1 MWRWKNFV
9 AILDIITKENASN
22 ETNLKNKQDGTASST
37 TDVANEKVSGE
48 TTGKGGKT
56 KSSSSPGK
64 SIESASP
71 GLLSGGN
78 GRASISSS
86 LFARAG
92 EDLPKIMADNYWQP
106 FRLAC
111 GNSMPN
117 NIRILALDCLQK
129 VIAHGLFKGL
139 NPITPPKDAQ
149 IKKKDSKVKRNNN
162 IGGFSE
168 TNNISCI
175 DINTPFDNNES
186 NGIEEN
192 SHSNFPNP
200 ARLIDD
206 VVHTVCIG
214 FVGPQTDHVVQLQ
227 ILKVLLTLVTTE
239 QCPVHGISLLKI
251 IQTCCNIY
259 CFSKSQIN
267 QATAKAE
274 LTQISNAIVA
284 RWKEFSI
291 ELSKQEAAKSSNFQ
305 EIKGTDNQDLD
316 NERNEEKNRVN
327 KDDSSDS
334 SIGKKNKSIET
345 FESESDSNLVNGVEE
360 ISEFTSEINT
370 NTNDE
375 KEIINDEKS
384 SSQDIIEK
392 INDEKGI
399 NKKDNDSSDEYK
411 NLQNSFSLNKKLENG
426 VKGKNGISDVAPVI
440 TPPITPTIKGS
451 FELSNDDKAP
461 LKRRRSS
468 LASKKDLKI
477 TIPPLNTG
485 QKPKSTHNQQD
496 TSHGTWII
504 LRKDLYLTFRL
515 FCRLSMRSE
524 SNENLQNE
532 EINLRG
538 RSLVLELILSILDN
552 SGPIFQSDELFIN
565 LIRQSLCVS
574 LSQNGVSSNE
584 QLFELSLSNFLML
597 LRYYR
602 APLKTELEVLFSEI
616 YLRFLD
622 MSNATYQQKH
632 LVLQGLMK
640 ICQKPQILLDIYLN
654 YDCDFL
660 MASVFEHIVTS
671 LSKISQIRTKSQSGS
686 TMGNLMGTNSS
697 NLELLALQDKILKV
711 KGLRCLIAIV
721 KSLIEWCK
729 DLERKNGMKTP
740 QASPRNPSPDISE
753 DKTPVIFSK
762 NPLLNVNFST
772 LHANSSGS
780 SIGTEDYEDNPA
792 QYQEIM
798 SRKQTLREG
807 IKLFNTKPHKGLNF
821 LIRNGFLKNDSA
833 SLISFLSSTPGLN
846 KAAIGEYLGEG
857 DSEAI
862 KIMHAFVDRLDFTG
876 LGFVD
881 ALRIFLQTF
890 RLPGESQKIDR
901 IMEKFADRYCENNP
915 DVFANADTAYILAYS
930 VIMLNTDQHSAQVK
944 RRMDKF
950 EFTKNNRGINNNND
964 LPDEFLGEIFDEI
977 ANNEIVMEEEQ
988 ISEVAK
994 TAISHANDR
1003 ERQEL
1008 YEREISQMQ
1017 KKSQALLKSNRE
1029 GHTPAVWRSASH
1041 ADHVKPMF
1049 AIVCW
1054 PLMATLSL
1062 VFEEADANGNFKA
1075 AEFIQ
1080 ANQESVELCLEGF
1093 LGAIRI
1099 SSIFRMDVERDAFVS
1114 SLAKLT
1120 GLNHVD
1126 EMRSKNVAAIKTL
1139 LSAANS
1145 YGEGLQSS
1153 WLIVLKT
1160 VSTMERYQLIDSS
1173 TGSVIYTA
1181 EGVSGLDY
1189 SSQNNKNALPSS
1201 TNSLNISSSTT
1212 SVSRQSISKTRRG
1225 SLGGVMKEFQSQST
1239 IIAID
1244 RIFTNS
1250 VKLSGDAIV
1259 HFFNALCS
1267 VSLEEVNFSRT
1278 SPRMYSLQRIVEIAY
1293 YNMSRIR
1300 FEWTQIWKILQPH
1313 FNTVGCHPNNIVA
1326 IFAIDSLRQLS
1337 MKFLERDELSHY
1349 NTQSEF
1355 MKPFEHI
1362 IKNNPSPNIR
1372 DLIIQSFIQ
1381 MISAR
1386 AKNIKSGWKSIFVVF
1401 GRAASDENPQLV
1413 ENTFGV
1419 ARLVYQK
1426 HLDLIGPAFVDFV
1439 NCIVEFAF
1447 NAKEEELV
1455 NEAIRMLQG
1464 CVKILVKDVDNNSGK
1479 TDNKK
1484 DIMIIPSTTEQYT
1497 LPKKKLQH
1505 IEEEQFFLK
1514 WFPVV
1519 SGLSRLV
1526 IDSESQTVR
1535 NRALEALFD
1544 ILKSTGHLFEITYWI
1559 KIFRN
1564 VIMPIFEDLKE
1575 PTPSQQTSAV
1585 DFRRRESTAEV
1596 WIQTIR
1602 LMVDLYARFH
1612 EIFVTQP
1619 EFLVELLDLLVAL
1632 LKRRNEKLGQTGI
1645 RCFHNL
1651 IARNGMRFDDVT
1663 WGIVTNT
1670 LEEIFKWTTPK
1681 ELLEVDTATS
1691 DNNRDETISV
1701 RSNHISG
1708 GNQIPNGSS
1717 VSEGDSIDSLIN
1729 ENPYSPA
1736 QTASTTTKVDID
1748 FPHAIIKCAAQL
1760 TAIQSVRD
1768 LALNDAASREQQVHY
1783 LARMPAEYRN
1793 RWLRCLYNSYKFA
1806 YDFNA
1811 NHGLRRALLKE
1822 GYVQQMPNLT
1832 KQETSALS
1840 VFLSI
1845 LYDLYRTFGDADQDL
1860 LPPLVEEST
1869 KVLEQ
1874 FIRLINEPVSS
1885 QQQREMTNW
1894 SPLVI
1899 IVLREL
1905 CKTKWDYGRRAD
1917 SDADLFD
1924 DDAGEIHDTRTTRL
1938 VGLRKQIPD
1947 FYQLAIKIIGVDGSD
1962 VRVALQ
1968 EFLEKIGNEFLN
1980 VDRWDN

>member
-1 MWRWKNFV
+1 MS
-9 AILDIITKENASN
+9 ILKGALERLLAEAQSSKQKELEQVCSTAVEQLLQEIDTVTKENASI
-22 ETNLKNKQDGTASST
+22 ETNLKDKQDRTESST
-37 TDVANEKVSGE
+37 TSNLNGGIVTSETSEKE
-48 TTGKGGKT
+48 GKT

-64 SIESASP
+64 SIENASP
-71 GLLSGGN
+71 SAISSGN
-78 GRASISSS
+78 GRVSLSSS

-106 FRLAC
+106 FRIAC

-117 NIRILALDCLQK
+117 NIRNLALDCLQK
-129 VIAHGLFKGL
+129 VIAHGLFKGS
-139 NPITPPKDAQ
+139 NPIAPPKNVQ
-149 IKKKDSKVKRNNN
+149 IKKKDQKIKNN
-162 IGGFSE
+162 GGFSE
-168 TNNISCI
+168 TNNMSYI
-175 DINTPFDNNES
+175 DISTPFDNKES

-192 SHSNFPNP
+192 NLSNFPNP

-214 FVGPQTDHVVQLQ
+214 FIGPQTDQTVQLQ

-259 CFSKSQIN
+259 CYSKSMVN

-291 ELSKQEAAKSSNFQ
+291 ELSKQEVSKNVTTHGIISKAEQINKVIEGPLEKKGLNENHPSNSSIKDENYSVEAFESDSITNSKSVNINGVSKLSEESSEVIIDTITEKEIVNEESNSQ
-305 EIKGTDNQDLD
+305 EIN
-316 NERNEEKNRVN
+316 NEIIDEKRVN
-327 KDDSSDS
+327 EKDDSS
-334 SIGKKNKSIET
+334 
-345 FESESDSNLVNGVEE
+345 EE
-360 ISEFTSEINT
+360 FN
-370 NTNDE
+370 
-375 KEIINDEKS
+375 
-384 SSQDIIEK
+384 
-392 INDEKGI
+392 
-399 NKKDNDSSDEYK
+399 
-411 NLQNSFSLNKKLENG
+411 KLENEDT
-426 VKGKNGISDVAPVI
+426 KENGIAQVTQSE
-440 TPPITPTIKGS
+440 S
-451 FELSNDDKAP
+451 SNDDNTQIEP

-468 LASKKDLKI
+468 LASKKELKI
-477 TIPPLNTG
+477 TIPPLKAGKKLREIRHQRDASRNAL
-485 QKPKSTHNQQD
+485 NV
-496 TSHGTWII
+496 

-524 SNENLQNE
+524 SNENSQNE

-538 RSLVLELILSILDN
+538 RSLVLELILSMLDN
-552 SGPIFQSDELFIN
+552 SGPIFHTDELFIN

-654 YDCDFL
+654 YDCDFS
-660 MASVFEHIVTS
+660 MASVFERIVTS
-671 LSKISQIRTKSQSGS
+671 LSKISQIRTKVPSGS
-686 TMGNLMGTNSS
+686 AMGNLM
-697 NLELLALQDKILKV
+697 
-711 KGLRCLIAIV
+711 
-721 KSLIEWCK
+721 
-729 DLERKNGMKTP
+729 DLERKNGVKTP
-740 QASPRNPSPDISE
+740 QTSRNPSPDFSE

-780 SIGTEDYEDNPA
+780 SIGIEDYEDNPA

-807 IKLFNTKPHKGLNF
+807 IKLFNTKPLKGLNF
-821 LIRNGFLKNDSA
+821 LLGNGFLKNDTA
-833 SLISFLSSTPGLN
+833 SIISFLSSTPGLN

-857 DSEAI
+857 DPEAI

-944 RRMDKF
+944 RRMDKS
-950 EFTKNNRGINNNND
+950 EFIRNNRGINNNND
-964 LPDEFLGEIFDEI
+964 LPDEFLGKIFEEI

-1029 GHTPAVWRSASH
+1029 GHAPAVWRSASH

-1062 VFEEADANGNFKA
+1062 IFEDAYTSGNFKA

-1080 ANQESVELCLEGF
+1080 ASQESVELCLEGF

-1139 LSAANS
+1139 LTAANS

-1189 SSQNNKNALPSS
+1189 SSQNNKNSLPSS
-1201 TNSLNISSSTT
+1201 TSFTGPSSTSSSTT
-1212 SVSRQSISKTRRG
+1212 SAPHRQSVNRTRRS

-1267 VSLEEVNFSRT
+1267 VSLEEVNSSRT

-1362 IKNNPSPNIR
+1362 IKNNPSPNIH

-1426 HLDLIGPAFVDFV
+1426 HLDLIGTAFVDFV
-1439 NCIVEFAF
+1439 NCVVEFAF

-1464 CVKILVKDVDNNSGK
+1464 CVKVLVKDVDNTSEK
-1479 TDNKK
+1479 TENKQNV
-1484 DIMIIPSTTEQYT
+1484 MMVIPSISEQST
-1497 LPKKKLQH
+1497 LQKKKLQH

-1544 ILKSTGHLFEITYWI
+1544 ILKSTGHLFEINYWI

-1564 VIMPIFEDLKE
+1564 AIMPIFEDLKE
-1575 PTPSQQTSAV
+1575 PTPSQQTSSAV
-1585 DFRRRESTAEV
+1585 DFKRRESTAEV

-1612 EIFVTQP
+1612 EIFVTNH
-1619 EFLVELLDLLVAL
+1619 EFLIELLDLLVAL

-1651 IARNGMRFDDVT
+1651 IARNGIRFDGVT
-1663 WGIVTNT
+1663 WGIVTTT

-1681 ELLEVDTATS
+1681 ELLEVDTVASTEIG
-1691 DNNRDETISV
+1691 DNNKDEIISAKL
-1701 RSNHISG
+1701 SHLENGNHV
-1708 GNQIPNGSS
+1708 PNGSS
-1717 VSEGDSIDSLIN
+1717 YESERDSVDSITVEDPSLS
-1729 ENPYSPA
+1729 PYSTS
-1736 QTASTTTKVDID
+1736 QVTAITTKVDID

-1760 TAIQSVRD
+1760 IAIQSVQD
-1768 LALNDAASREQQVHY
+1768 LALNDTAMAWSKEHVHY
-1783 LARMPAEYRN
+1783 LAQMPAEYRN
-1793 RWLRCLYNSYKFA
+1793 RWLRCLYVSYKFA
-1806 YDFNA
+1806 HNFNA
-1811 NHGLRRALLKE
+1811 NHDLRHALWRA

-1832 KQETSALS
+1832 KQETLALS

-1869 KVLEQ
+1869 KVLER
-1874 FIRLINEPVSS
+1874 FIRLINEPASS
-1885 QQQREMTNW
+1885 QQQREMTSW

-1899 IVLREL
+1899 TVLREL
-1905 CKTKWDYGRRAD
+1905 CKTKWDDGRRD
-1917 SDADLFD
+1917 SDTDLFD
-1924 DDAGEIHDTRTTRL
+1924 DDAGEIHDSKTTRL

-1947 FYQLAIKIIGVDGSD
+1947 FYRLAIKIIGVDKSD

-1980 VDRWDN
+1980 VDKWDN